1 MTIIQVSY
9 INQDVPD
16 TNFLFVSGNP
26 PTMPLNY
33 LSSSDAKNL
42 DVLNVSKDLVELW
55 SIVKELVEM
64 HIGMMSGGAL
74 QTPHAGEPSIPVLR
88 HLQVY
93 LHLLTPCFPCA
104 VSGDLPSNVGD
115 TTSRP

>member
-33 LSSSDAKNL
+33 LSSSNAKDR
-42 DVLNVSKDLVELW
+42 DVLNVSRDLVELG
-55 SIVKELVEM
+55 SL
-64 HIGMMSGGAL
+64 
-74 QTPHAGEPSIPVLR
+74 
-88 HLQVY
+88 
-93 LHLLTPCFPCA
+93 
-104 VSGDLPSNVGD
+104 
-115 TTSRP
+115 SRS

>member
-1 MTIIQVSY
+1 
-9 INQDVPD
+9 
-16 TNFLFVSGNP
+16 
-26 PTMPLNY
+26 MPLNY
-33 LSSSDAKNL
+33 LSSSNAKDL
-42 DVLNVSKDLVELW
+42 DVLNVYKDLVGLW
-55 SIVKELVEM
+55 FIVKGLIELD
-64 HIGMMSGGAL
+64 IGMMSGGAL

-93 LHLLTPCFPCA
+93 LHLLTPCFPCV